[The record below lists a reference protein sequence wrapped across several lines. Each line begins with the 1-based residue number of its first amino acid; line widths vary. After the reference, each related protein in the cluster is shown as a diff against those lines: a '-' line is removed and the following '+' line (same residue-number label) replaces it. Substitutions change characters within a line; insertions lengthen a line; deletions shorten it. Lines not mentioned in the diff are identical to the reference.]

1 MEWVEV
7 RGKTVEIAV
16 QAAIEEL
23 GLESATQ
30 AEVKVI
36 QEPERGFLGMGG
48 RDAVVQVKAKPKRR
62 RRTRGKG
69 RGDSNRQS
77 NKSSDAGRN
86 AGQGSGRDS
95 DENAGRSKGG
105 GKQGRPERKQQGGSR
120 GRDQRNKRPSD
131 SEKAPA
137 ASTETSN
144 KNEEPSV
151 TREEQ
156 AEVVREFLVGL
167 LDAFGLEGTVTA
179 FADDEDIIHA
189 NVSGEQTEALVGPKG
204 AIMQSVHE
212 LARTVVQRQTHENV
226 RLRLDIAGY
235 GERRREA
242 LAIYAGRLAE
252 QVKEDGAEVM
262 LEPMNPA
269 DRKVIH
275 DAVQALDG
283 VRSYSEGEEPRRSV
297 VISPE

>member
-16 QAAIEEL
+16 QAALEEL
-23 GLESATQ
+23 GLESADQ
-30 AEVKVI
+30 AEVKVV

-48 RDAVVQVKAKPKRR
+48 RQAVVEVKAKPKRR
-62 RRTRGKG
+62 RRTRGRSRDKSETGSSEGKPKARGGNQG
-69 RGDSNRQS
+69 RGKRE
-77 NKSSDAGRN
+77 G
-86 AGQGSGRDS
+86 
-95 DENAGRSKGG
+95 GRSQAPSGNSERNE
-105 GKQGRPERKQQGGSR
+105 KQGSR
-120 GRDQRNKRPSD
+120 GRDQGERQGRDTRNEKPSRSAD
-131 SEKAPA
+131 SQTATKQ
-137 ASTETSN
+137 
-144 KNEEPSV
+144 EEPSV

-156 AEVVREFLVGL
+156 AEVVKGFLVGL
-167 LDAFGLEGTVTA
+167 LDAYGLDGTVTTSV
-179 FADDEDIIHA
+179 DDDIIIA
-189 NVSGEQTEALVGPKG
+189 DVSGEQTEALVGPKG
-204 AIMQSVHE
+204 SILQSVHE

-235 GERRREA
+235 SERRREA

-252 QVKEDGAEVM
+252 QVKTEGAEVM

-275 DAVQALDG
+275 DAVQVLEG

-297 VISPE
+297 VISPDE